1 LPARLL
7 NKKQSVILLKEGIMA
22 KFLVYLEVAEEG
34 GYIVSCPQ
42 LPGCVTQGETVEEAL
57 AMIKDAIQGY
67 ITSLQKH
74 GEPVPP
80 SLEERI
86 ERAEVI
92 SV

>member
-1 LPARLL
+1 MPNR
-7 NKKQSVILLKEGIMA
+7 KQSVIILNKRIMA

-67 ITSLQKH
+67 IASLQKH
-74 GEPVPP
+74 GEPIPP

-86 ERAEVI
+86 EKAEVI
-92 SV
+92 NV